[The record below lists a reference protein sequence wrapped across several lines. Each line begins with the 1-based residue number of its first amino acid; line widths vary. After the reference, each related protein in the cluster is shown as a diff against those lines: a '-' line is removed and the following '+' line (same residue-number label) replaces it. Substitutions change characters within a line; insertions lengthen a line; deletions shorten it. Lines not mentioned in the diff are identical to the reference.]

1 MTDTKWIVGIDGGGT
16 RCRARLESAD
26 GHLITET
33 EAGPANV
40 AQNAEQAYR
49 SVLQVCEQVLQYI
62 PQEDITAVNV
72 VAGLAGLNID
82 KYAAIARQ
90 WALPFDITY
99 TTDLHIACAGAH
111 LQQTGALIITG
122 TGSSAYVKTASTAK
136 ILGGHGFPLGDEAS
150 GAWLGW
156 QALQC
161 ALHSLDG
168 LIAPNKLTQ
177 ETCTTLGLHTCEAL
191 VAHCLHFRSVDY
203 AALAPLVIKQA
214 TSGEPVSKAIMQK
227 GSEYLTRLFTRIQ
240 SFEPGRV
247 AMTGGLAPLW
257 RPWLHPNVQAGL
269 AEPLATPTQGAIWL
283 ARSSSTSLLN
293 SADYD

>member
-1 MTDTKWIVGIDGGGT
+1 MTKAKWVVGIDGGGT
-16 RCRARLESAD
+16 RCRGRLESAQ
-26 GHLITET
+26 GQLVKELET
-33 EAGPANV
+33 GPANV
-40 AQNAEQAYR
+40 AQNAGQAFH
-49 SVLQVCEQVLQYI
+49 SVSQLCDQLLQHI
-62 PQEDITAVNV
+62 PTEDRADVRV

-82 KYAAIARQ
+82 KYTTIARQ

-99 TTDLHIACAGAH
+99 TTDLHIACTGAH

-122 TGSSAYVKTASTAK
+122 TGSSAYVKTASTEK

-161 ALHSLDG
+161 ALHALDG
-168 LIAPNKLTQ
+168 LIAPNELAQ
-177 ETCTTLGLHTCEAL
+177 ETCKTLGLHATEAL

-203 AALAPLVIKQA
+203 AALAPLVIQQA
-214 TSGEPVSKAIMQK
+214 ASGEPVSKAIMQK

-240 SFEPGRV
+240 SFEPGRI

-257 RPWLHPNVQAGL
+257 RPWLDPNVQAGL

-283 ARSSSTSLLN
+283 ARSSSTSL
-293 SADYD
+293 